1 MGKET
6 ASSSCAY
13 KTGSLPP
20 STLPPG
26 NRMSKE
32 GPPYSFYSPLPVY
45 SSPSISILHL
55 YHQHTILLKVV
66 VVTDDVR
73 VVKHRKN
80 LGL

>member
-20 STLPPG
+20 PTLPQG

-32 GPPYSFYSPLPVY
+32 GHPYSFYSPFLY

-66 VVTDDVR
+66 VVTDDVW
-73 VVKHRKN
+73 VVKHLKDPD
-80 LGL
+80 L